1 MKLFQNISCGVSGSS
16 SLFAKVEGDGGGAG
30 DRQSTECTIWGEVYR
45 KSLKRIGR
53 SGGVF
58 IVNFEQILLVIMV
71 F

>member
-1 MKLFQNISCGVSGSS
+1 MKLFQNISCEVSDSS

-30 DRQSTECTIWGEVYR
+30 NRQSIECTIWVEVYR
-45 KSLKRIGR
+45 KSLKRIRR

-58 IVNFEQILLVIMV
+58 IVNFEQILVVIMV